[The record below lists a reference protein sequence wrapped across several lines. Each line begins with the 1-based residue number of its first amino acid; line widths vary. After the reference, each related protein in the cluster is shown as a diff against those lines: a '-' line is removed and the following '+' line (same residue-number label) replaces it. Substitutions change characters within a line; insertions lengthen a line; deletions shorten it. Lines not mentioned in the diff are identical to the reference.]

1 MTKNSNIIIS
11 HAHSGFHGLGGV
23 LACFTHGTFEKL
35 QYDPDLCPRL
45 NFVACRAHIFQ
56 CDSVAV
62 KKNLT
67 KAEFAKTLGRSTTY
81 VDTTSSRARR
91 MGITIPKLK
100 RQSPNRA
107 TAIEI
112 NQRMR
117 DGWGELF
124 DDKDIFI

>member
-1 MTKNSNIIIS
+1 MLYNLDMFKRFITLIK
-11 HAHSGFHGLGGV
+11 
-23 LACFTHGTFEKL
+23 EKL
-35 QYDPDLCPRL
+35 VMARHLLIEEYCYKLCE
-45 NFVACRAHIFQ
+45 
-56 CDSVAV
+56 AV
-62 KKNLT
+62 KKDLT